1 MTKGGPMHAL
11 HLPPRHLWKIGV
23 LALALTTAVLVV
35 AALVAPTLADLAAP
49 SATTVHTAASR
60 SAPSAHCGPPRG
72 EPLRPLRADVGH
84 RSDGAAE
91 PPAGTLSTAAG
102 LECPAAC

>member
-1 MTKGGPMHAL
+1 MHAL

-49 SATTVHTAASR
+49 SATTVHTAASS
-60 SAPSAHCGPPRG
+60 SASPAPTWATDPMAPPS
-72 EPLRPLRADVGH
+72 LLRA
-84 RSDGAAE
+84 R
-91 PPAGTLSTAAG
+91 
-102 LECPAAC
+102 